1 MNISKAICPN
11 CGKRMS
17 ITKAN
22 CKTCG
27 INLEGEFKLP
37 QLAELSREEQNF
49 IVAFVKVH
57 GSIKKME
64 EILNISYP
72 TVKNKLN
79 TLADK
84 LELDLNV
91 SQSDELDDVK
101 SNIKD
106 GFKNFGERIE
116 QRIKMKFENLG
127 SNNDKSEKN
136 NEALDA
142 LSKGEI
148 SVEEAIQR
156 MRKGRE
162 EES

>member
-11 CGKRMS
+11 CGRRMT
-17 ITKAN
+17 IKKAE

-27 INLEGEFKLP
+27 INLEGDFVLP

-91 SQSDELDDVK
+91 RQTDELDEVK
-101 SNIKD
+101 DHIKD
-106 GFKNFGERIE
+106 NFKDLGERIE
-116 QRIKMKFENLG
+116 KRIKMKLDVHNPQKTEENL
-127 SNNDKSEKN
+127 
-136 NEALDA
+136 EALDA
-142 LSKGEI
+142 FSKGEI
-148 SVEEAIQR
+148 SIEDAIER
-156 MRKGRE
+156 LRGRRE